1 MKKEN
6 DFYRD
11 SEYEEAKKRVNERV
25 GFYVHLSVYI
35 IVNSFLHILNLR
47 EGGGY
52 WAFYPLLFWGV
63 GLSIHGINALGFFNN
78 SEWKNKQI
86 QKEIERQ
93 RRNKW

>member
-11 SEYEEAKKRVNERV
+11 TEFEEAKKRVNERV

-35 IVNSFLHILNLR
+35 SVNSFLHILNFR
-47 EGGGY
+47 EGGDY

-63 GLSIHGINALGFFNN
+63 GLSIHGINELGFFNN

-86 QKEIERQ
+86 QKEMERQ